1 MTMQTFELDVG
12 DGYALVLR
20 DASTVD
26 EMLALTLA
34 NLDRLEEWEEWAR
47 TPQTRESVAAYTEYL
62 VQGFVSGTSL
72 PLAIRWGVDLV
83 GSVGVRFDD
92 SRRSAEVGYWI
103 GRDHEGHGVVT
114 RCVGALVDWLLA
126 SDETERVE
134 LRCARTNLRSR
145 AVAER
150 LGFEA
155 QDPGPGLPVIPEEP
169 RDDLITYARITAG
182 AD

>member
-1 MTMQTFELDVG
+1 MERDAFELDVG
-12 DGYALVLR
+12 GGYALVLR
-20 DASTVD
+20 DESTVD

-34 NLDRLEEWEEWAR
+34 NLDRLVEWEDWAQA
-47 TPQTRESVAAYTEYL
+47 PQTRQSVAAYTEYL

-72 PLAIRWGVDLV
+72 PLAIRCGHDLV

-92 SRRSAEVGYWI
+92 SRHSAEIGYWI

-114 RCVGALVDWLLA
+114 RCVGALVDWLLT
-126 SDETERVE
+126 SHETERVE

-150 LGFEA
+150 LGFA
-155 QDPGPGLPVIPEEP
+155 MQDPGPGVPDIPEEP
-169 RDDLITYARITAG
+169 RHDLLTYVRAI
-182 AD
+182 